1 MINLDLL
8 LLAGGKVMKLYK
20 KTKLLAIR
28 VNEFMDARITRCEE
42 HLQLD
47 RSDMIRMFINNALKY
62 WEGEMVKNEL
72 KVKYQAHDHAYT
84 NQDLEYIANKE
95 IKTQLVQNQISPKQT
110 ALPLEPKK
118 SRQLLKK

>member
-1 MINLDLL
+1 
-8 LLAGGKVMKLYK
+8 MKLYK

-28 VNEFMDARITRCEE
+28 VNDFMDARITRCEE

-47 RSDMIRMFINNALKY
+47 RSDMVRMFINNALKY

-95 IKTQLVQNQISPKQT
+95 IKTQLAQTGSLPEPSKQKSVLKPK
-110 ALPLEPKK
+110 AK
-118 SRQLLKK
+118 

>member
-1 MINLDLL
+1 
-8 LLAGGKVMKLYK
+8 MKLYK

-28 VNEFMDARITRCEE
+28 VNDFMDARITRCED

-47 RSDMIRMFINNALKY
+47 RSDMVRMFINNALKY
-62 WEGEMVKNEL
+62 WEGEMIKNEL

-95 IKTQLVQNQISPKQT
+95 IKTQLAQTVSNPK
-110 ALPLEPKK
+110 ASEEKKLPK
-118 SRQLLKK
+118 SKVK

>member
-1 MINLDLL
+1 
-8 LLAGGKVMKLYK
+8 MKLYK

-28 VNEFMDARITRCEE
+28 VNDFMDARITRCEE

-47 RSDMIRMFINNALKY
+47 RSDMVRMFINNALKY
-62 WEGEMVKNEL
+62 WEGEMIKNEL

-95 IKTQLVQNQISPKQT
+95 IKVQLAETGSLPKSSEQKPQT
-110 ALPLEPKK
+110 K
-118 SRQLLKK
+118 SKVK

>member
-1 MINLDLL
+1 
-8 LLAGGKVMKLYK
+8 MKLYK

-28 VNEFMDARITRCEE
+28 VNDFMDARITRCEE

-47 RSDMIRMFINNALKY
+47 RSDMVRMFINNALKY
-62 WEGEMVKNEL
+62 WEGEMIKNEL

-95 IKTQLVQNQISPKQT
+95 IKQQLAQTVSLPEASKQKTQM
-110 ALPLEPKK
+110 K
-118 SRQLLKK
+118 SKVK

>member
-1 MINLDLL
+1 MINLDILFV
-8 LLAGGKVMKLYK
+8 AGGKVMKLYK

-28 VNEFMDARITRCEE
+28 VNEFMDARITRIGE

-47 RSDMIRMFINNALKY
+47 RSDMIRMFVNNALKY

-84 NQDLEYIANKE
+84 NQDLEYIANKD

-110 ALPLEPKK
+110 ASPLESKK

>member
-1 MINLDLL
+1 
-8 LLAGGKVMKLYK
+8 MKLYK

-28 VNEFMDARITRCEE
+28 VNDFMDARITRCEE

-47 RSDMIRMFINNALKY
+47 RSDMVRMFINNALKY

-95 IKTQLVQNQISPKQT
+95 IKVQLAQTVSLPEASKQK
-110 ALPLEPKK
+110 PQMK
-118 SRQLLKK
+118 SKLK

>member
-1 MINLDLL
+1 
-8 LLAGGKVMKLYK
+8 MKLYK

-28 VNEFMDARITRCEE
+28 VNDFMDARITRCEE

-47 RSDMIRMFINNALKY
+47 RSDMVRMFINNALKY

-95 IKTQLVQNQISPKQT
+95 IKVQLAQTGSLPEASKQKPQT
-110 ALPLEPKK
+110 K
-118 SRQLLKK
+118 SKVK